1 MPLSGDRGMEGG
13 ESLPFPPPLERA
25 LLAIRAAAALDLVT
39 VVHRR
44 RHRREFDGLAVRRAD
59 VVGCLLGLNVEDY
72 RDGPHPDHHQPE
84 HDVWIFGPRIGGR
97 QMYVKVAIGRERTD
111 GPLRIV
117 VWSFHPAKHAM
128 PPRDPR

>member
-1 MPLSGDRGMEGG
+1 MEGG

-72 RDGPHPDHHQPE
+72 RDGPHPYHHEPAR
-84 HDVWIFGPRIGGR
+84 DVWIFGPWLEGR
-97 QMYVKVAIGRERTD
+97 QMYVKVALGRIAPDE
-111 GPLRIV
+111 PVRIF
-117 VWSFHPAKHAM
+117 VWSFHRARHPM
-128 PPRDPR
+128 PPLGGRA